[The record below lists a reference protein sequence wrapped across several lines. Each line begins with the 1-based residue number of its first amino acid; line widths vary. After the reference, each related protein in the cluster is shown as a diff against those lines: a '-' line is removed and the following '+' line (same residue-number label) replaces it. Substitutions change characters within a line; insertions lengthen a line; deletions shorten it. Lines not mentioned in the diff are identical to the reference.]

1 MATHYKW
8 QKYNCNSAP
17 IWDVRQVRTTG
28 TKTYSIFEKAAYTS
42 SSGKAHPNIN
52 SSGKFTFTDGGS
64 AVISTSNWSGKYW
77 ISNNDTIKLSTNTN
91 STSSYYAVITSCSS
105 GFLSIKAAATIY
117 ESYQSGTSYSKGT
130 LVGDVLEDS
139 RSAHPDNGRDEN
151 DGYWYVYAGEVSGGK
166 LTVAYNGRTLLSLE
180 NQEGDKPV
188 QYNGRTIVTLSLG
201 SSKTLKCSG
210 KVMATDVTVGG
221 KTLSCGQKIMA
232 ADIIIS
238 YSS

>member
-1 MATHYKW
+1 MATQYKW
-8 QKYNCNSAP
+8 KKYNCVSTP
-17 IWDVRQVRTTG
+17 IWDVRQVCTTG
-28 TKTYSIFEKAAYTS
+28 TKTYSIIEKAAYTS

-77 ISNNDTIKLSTNTN
+77 IANNDTIKLSTNTS

-117 ESYQSGTSYSKGT
+117 EAYQSGTSYSQGT
-130 LVGDVLEDS
+130 YIGEVLAGS
-139 RSAHPDNGRDEN
+139 RTAHPDGGRDAN
-151 DGYWYVYAGEVSGGK
+151 DGYWYVYVGEVSGGK
-166 LTVAYNGRTLLSLE
+166 LTVTYNGATILTLE

-188 QYNGRTIVTLSLG
+188 QYNGTTIVTITLG

-221 KTLSCGQKIMA
+221 KTLTCGQNLMA

-238 YSS
+238 YTT